1 MGEGRL
7 LCVWGQGSLSSTPM
21 KEQPRAAGHPVS
33 KAGFELDLNTVEVKE
48 KIERIL

>member
-21 KEQPRAAGHPVS
+21 KEQPRAAVS

-48 KIERIL
+48 KIERTL